1 MAKTQKIFVRDATGL
16 VRPIGPFA
24 SLMLGL
30 QIMSL
35 GVTFYFVTTI
45 SGLWPGSYLPL
56 AFLIILPFVVIHSIT
71 SSLMTTALPRS
82 GGSYV
87 WASRAINPPLSF
99 ASQGVITMYDA
110 LLHGGFIQLIIS
122 GALATGL
129 LSLGLST
136 GDSGLVNI
144 SSTFGQ
150 PVVQFVLGT
159 LIMLVIAVVAIRG
172 MGFSL
177 SVQTVAYV
185 VGMVGVVAAVLLV
198 FGITPTEFAAKFNAI
213 FASQGGTAGITSAA
227 AKAGYASAPF
237 SLFATFAT
245 MISVWW
251 LLSGYEMQQ
260 FLGGEIKSVKKT
272 MLIGTIGACVI
283 GCFLNAIFV
292 VGLQNAM
299 TPDLFNAAS
308 YLAASGSWTLSV
320 PFSGWF
326 VAILFASPAVA
337 ILLIAALALW
347 LFAVVMAGVLWHSRA
362 VMAWSWDRVIP
373 TKFSDVSDKYHV
385 PVWAILL
392 MVLVPEVGLVLS
404 IYYGAVILVINATL
418 GWVLF
423 YTLEGLAAAVF
434 PKVQKSVFEASPIK
448 YKIGSIPL
456 ISICGAITAFFF
468 IWAGYM
474 SFVAYPFVGGLNTS
488 ILEIYIGAL
497 IVFVVIYYASKGY
510 HLKKDGID
518 IGLAFK
524 QIPPE

>member
-1 MAKTQKIFVRDATGL
+1 
-16 VRPIGPFA
+16 
-24 SLMLGL
+24 MLGL

-56 AFLIILPFVVIHSIT
+56 AFLIILPFVVIHSLT
-71 SSLMTTALPRS
+71 SSMMTMALPRS

-87 WASRAINPPLSF
+87 WASRVINPPLSF
-99 ASQGVITMYDA
+99 ASQGVITVYDA
-110 LLHGGFIQLIIS
+110 LLHGGFVQLIVS

-136 GDSGLVNI
+136 GNSDMVNL
-144 SSTFGQ
+144 SNTFGQ
-150 PVVQFVLGT
+150 PALQFGLGT
-159 LIMLVIAVVAIRG
+159 LIMLVIAFVAIRG

-177 SVQTVAYV
+177 RAQTVAYV
-185 VGMVGVVAAVLLV
+185 VGMIGVVAAVLLV
-198 FGITPTEFAAKFNAI
+198 FGITPDQFTSKFNAI
-213 FASQGGTAGITSAA
+213 FASQGGTAGITAA
-227 AKAGYASAPF
+227 ATKAGYVSTPF

-272 MLIGTIGACVI
+272 MLIGTIGACII
-283 GCFLNAIFV
+283 GCFVNGIFV
-292 VGLQNAM
+292 IGLQNAM
-299 TPDLFNAAS
+299 TPDFYNAAS
-308 YLAASGSWTLSV
+308 YLAASGGWTLSV

-326 VAILFASPAVA
+326 LAILFASPLIS

-347 LFAVVMAGVLWHSRA
+347 LFAVVMAGVLWHSRC
-362 VMAWSWDRVIP
+362 VLAWSWDRIIP

-385 PVWAILL
+385 PVWAIVL
-392 MVLVPEVGLVLS
+392 MVLIPEVGLVLS

-423 YTLEGLAAAVF
+423 YTLEGLAAMLF
-434 PKVQKSVFEASPIK
+434 PKVQKSIYESSPIK
-448 YKIGSIPL
+448 RNIGPVPL
-456 ISICGAITAFFF
+456 ISIFGAITAFFF

-474 SFVAYPFVGGLNTS
+474 SFVAYPFVGGLNTA
-488 ILEIYIGAL
+488 ILEIYVGL
-497 IVFVVIYYASKGY
+497 LVVFLAIYYLSKGY
-510 HLKKDGID
+510 HAKKDGID

>member
-1 MAKTQKIFVRDATGL
+1 
-16 VRPIGPFA
+16 
-24 SLMLGL
+24 MLGL

-56 AFLIILPFVVIHSIT
+56 AFLIILPFVVIHSLT
-71 SSLMTTALPRS
+71 SSLMTTAMPRS

-110 LLHGGFIQLIIS
+110 LLHGGFVQLIIS

-136 GDSGLVNI
+136 GDNGLVNL

-150 PVVQFVLGT
+150 PLLQFVLGT
-159 LIMLVIAVVAIRG
+159 LIMVMIAIVAIRG
-172 MGFSL
+172 MKFSL

-185 VGMVGVVAAVLLV
+185 IGMVGAVVAVLLA
-198 FGITPTEFAAKFNAI
+198 FSITPGDFTAKFNSI
-213 FASQGGTAGITSAA
+213 FASQGGTAGIMSSA
-227 AKAGYASAPF
+227 AKAGYVQTPF

-272 MLIGTIGACVI
+272 MLIGTVGACVI
-283 GCFLNAIFV
+283 GCVFNAFFV
-292 VGLQNAM
+292 IGLQSAM
-299 TPDLFNAAS
+299 TADFFNAAS
-308 YLAASGSWTLSV
+308 YLAASGNWSLPV

-326 VAILFASPAVA
+326 LVILFASPAIA
-337 ILLIAALALW
+337 ILMIAALALW

-362 VMAWSWDRVIP
+362 AMAWSWDRVIP

-385 PVWAILL
+385 PIWSILL

-423 YTLEGLAAAVF
+423 YALEGLAAMVF
-434 PKVQKSVFEASPIK
+434 PKVQKTVFENSPIK
-448 YKIGSIPL
+448 YKIGSVPL
-456 ISICGAITAFFF
+456 ISIFGAVTAFFF

-488 ILEIYIGAL
+488 ILAIYIGAL
-497 IVFVVIYYASKGY
+497 VLFIAIYYVSKGY
-510 HLKKDGID
+510 HLKKDGFN